1 MATNIKAYGIEKYTT
16 IVNGKVIADN
26 EIKANYD
33 GKNLT
38 LDILNNGKHYYKTLP
53 NDTIEQILLA
63 PAHSLPLEERL
74 LRDFGMGKGM
84 GKGKGKSNKGK
95 KSKGKKT
102 LKRKKNKSRKRK

>member
-1 MATNIKAYGIEKYTT
+1 MATNIKAYTVEKYKT
-16 IVNGKVIADN
+16 IINGKVIADD

-38 LDILNNGKHYYKTLP
+38 LDILNNGKHYHKILP
-53 NDTIEQILLA
+53 NNTIEQILLK

-74 LRDFGMGKGM
+74 LRDFGMGM
-84 GKGKGKSNKGK
+84 GKGKSKKEKKVK